1 MKIALVENFGS
12 DFFKARLRYAK
23 FLKEKGED
31 VFVIVPDD
39 GFVSQLESEGIKVI
53 AVGSNIRGKN
63 LKNKF
68 DYAKKLKQIFKE
80 QHFDLIHFYRLQPN
94 IIGTFVAGLYTKA
107 KVINHITG
115 LGKSFTDKSFTNI
128 FFQFIIKNLYR
139 LNSFLFKPQ
148 TIFQNNEDIYDL
160 GFKTRAHC
168 IKGSAVNEDEF
179 YKGYL
184 SNNELDLK
192 KIKSLLNINKEDKV
206 FIFVSRLLKEKGVL
220 ELINGAIKAN
230 YKCNTPF
237 VLLIIGWSDEQNPS
251 SVSFQV
257 IENYMREHSFI
268 KFLGK
273 RSDINNL
280 LAISDVAILPTY
292 YREGTPRFLLESMA
306 MSKPIITTDMP
317 GCNHLI
323 PSGNNGIL
331 IPPKNTEAITNSMI
345 DILGKDLEVLGNNSY
360 NLYHNNFSEK
370 IVYNSIYNIY
380 NNIKL

>member
-31 VFVIVPDD
+31 VFIIVPND
-39 GFVSQLESEGIKVI
+39 GFVSQIEAEGIKVI

-68 DYAKKLKQIFKE
+68 DYAKRLKQIFKE

-107 KVINHITG
+107 KIINHITG

-128 FFQFIIKNLYR
+128 IFQFIIKNLYR
-139 LNSFLFKPQ
+139 LNNFLFKPQ
-148 TIFQNNEDIYDL
+148 TIFQNNEDINDL

-184 SNNELDLK
+184 SNNKLVLK
-192 KIKSLLNINKEDKV
+192 RIKSSININKEDKV

-251 SVSFQV
+251 SVSSQV
-257 IENYMREHSFI
+257 IDNYMREHPFI

-323 PSGNNGIL
+323 PFGNNGIL

-345 DILGKDLEVLGNNSY
+345 DILGKDLEVLGNNSH
-360 NLYHNNFSEK
+360 NLYHNNFSEE

-380 NNIKL
+380 NNVKF